1 MFHASGGSSYSAGP
15 NPDFSPGNY
24 ARLVVRHFISQL
36 PSKANKARAQRKC
49 VRCTKLGIPRD
60 TRYQCRKR
68 NVGLCL
74 NKCFEIYHKKKDITQ
89 DNESDSEYESDQT
102 K

>member
-15 NPDFSPGNY
+15 NPDPSQGNF
-24 ARLVVRHFISQL
+24 ARLVEGHFISQI
-36 PSKANKARAQRKC
+36 PSTKNKARAQRKC
-49 VRCTKLGIPRD
+49 VRCTKLGIRRD
-60 TRYQCRKR
+60 TRYWYRKC

-74 NKCFEIYHKKKDITQ
+74 NKCFEIYHTKKDITQ
-89 DNESDSEYESDQT
+89 ANESDSEYESDET